1 MDSKK
6 EGVKLKERLILEMI
20 DSILSLQLLPN
31 IHIMNK

>member
-6 EGVKLKERLILEMI
+6 EGVKLKERLILEII
-20 DSILSLQLLPN
+20 DSTLSLQLLPN